1 MDASSSLSFN
11 DDDVRSPIDNKNF
24 ENEDDLALNDEKFQN
39 KRSPPSFARL
49 PLPQRRS
56 NRPHWNPLVAAYK
69 RCAEYTSYEEREACF
84 KNAVQI
90 LFVHKLRK

>member
-1 MDASSSLSFN
+1 MRQYD
-11 DDDVRSPIDNKNF
+11 DDDVSNDID
-24 ENEDDLALNDEKFQN
+24 ENNLKR
-39 KRSPPSFARL
+39 KRSVMLFGQQQG
-49 PLPQRRS
+49 LPQRRS

-69 RCAEYTSYEEREACF
+69 RCGEYTSYEDRQSCF